1 LDVKKE
7 TSRLVINAADLKIEP
22 ASLYSESLQ
31 QDYDLLI
38 PVLDTT
44 LERVIFEL
52 KATLPAGSK
61 AQVRIPFNGK
71 LTGSMIGYYRSS
83 WDDNGKRRSYA
94 LTKFEV
100 TFQKSELVLLYL
112 PE

>member
-1 LDVKKE
+1 VKKE
-7 TSRLVINAADLKIEP
+7 TSKLVVNANDLEIEP

-31 QDYDLLI
+31 LDYKTLTPL
-38 PVLDTT
+38 LDTT
-44 LERVIFEL
+44 LERATFEL
-52 KATLPAGSK
+52 KTTLPAGSK

-71 LTGSMIGYYRSS
+71 LTGMMGYYPSS

-94 LTKFEV
+94 LTQFEV
-100 TFQKSELVLLYL
+100 AFRSQNSRFPCL